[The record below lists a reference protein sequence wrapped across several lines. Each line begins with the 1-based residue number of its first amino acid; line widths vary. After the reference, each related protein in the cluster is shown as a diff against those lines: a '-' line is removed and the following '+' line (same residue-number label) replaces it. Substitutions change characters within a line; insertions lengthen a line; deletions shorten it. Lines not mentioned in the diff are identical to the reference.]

1 MILLALLFLSM
12 VGIMFTYA
20 FFKIL
25 FTKNKKDVFYHD

>member
-1 MILLALLFLSM
+1 MFGSM